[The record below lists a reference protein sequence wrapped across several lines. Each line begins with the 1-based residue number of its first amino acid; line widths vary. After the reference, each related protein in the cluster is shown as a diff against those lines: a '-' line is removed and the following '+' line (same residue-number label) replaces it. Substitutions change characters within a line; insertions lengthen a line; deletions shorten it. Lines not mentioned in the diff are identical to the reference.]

1 MGTVE
6 KRGLFFHGFHS
17 PDFYQV
23 AFRTKLYSSLEELQT
38 DADQWI
44 ESYNTE
50 RTHTGKY
57 CYGKT
62 PMQTFLDAK
71 PLADAKM
78 IEKAYSAR
86 EPSTA
91 PSPLYAAS

>member
-1 MGTVE
+1 
-6 KRGLFFHGFHS
+6 
-17 PDFYQV
+17 V
-23 AFRTKLYSSLEELQT
+23 AFRKKLYGSLEELQA
-38 DADQWI
+38 DVDQWI
-44 ESYNTE
+44 ESYKIE
-50 RTHTGKY
+50 RTHGGKY

-78 IEKAYSAR
+78 IEKAYSGR

-91 PSPLYAAS
+91 PSSLYAAS